1 MEEET
6 GKEAAPILS
15 LDLEDKKLAFFI
27 EEYEKKYD
35 EFDKA
40 KKLTE
45 RRKTNTKY
53 LFGKQLD
60 DVELKTYEK
69 KYIDNVIKEGED
81 TLRTLVLS
89 RLPDII
95 VNPGP
100 DSQVTRDVS
109 DLISEA
115 VNKTLQ
121 SDELKQFLTLS
132 FRRHSLD
139 LTAVIKY
146 YWNP

>member
-1 MEEET
+1 MEDQEKGQES
-6 GKEAAPILS
+6 APILN
-15 LDLEDKKLAFFI
+15 LDLDDKKLAFFI
-27 EEYEKKYD
+27 EQYEKKYD
-35 EFDKA
+35 EFDKT

-81 TLRTLVLS
+81 ILRTLVLS
-89 RLPDII
+89 RLPDIV
-95 VNPGP
+95 VNPGAE
-100 DSQVTRDVS
+100 SQVSTEVA

-121 SDELKQFLTLS
+121 SDELKQLLTL
-132 FRRHSLD
+132 
-139 LTAVIKY
+139 A
-146 YWNP
+146 